1 MCPFL
6 LFFFVFT
13 ILPQASLS
21 CSEYLLLFLC
31 KMATMQTK
39 VSKGVKN
46 VKTINYTKHSKP
58 KCHIQH
64 LNKIHYNYSWNMRF
78 FWLVIWNLLALYLIK
93 TKKLFILDGGVP
105 TLLVPAN
112 RTRIFCN
119 GEAFATHNRSNIAGI
134 TYSGTTAEVFF
145 GNGNGERFVC
155 E

>member
-1 MCPFL
+1 ML
-6 LFFFVFT
+6 KQST
-13 ILPQASLS
+13 IQNIQNQSAISNTL
-21 CSEYLLLFLC
+21 
-31 KMATMQTK
+31 TK
-39 VSKGVKN
+39 FIITVVGICV
-46 VKTINYTKHSKP
+46 
-58 KCHIQH
+58 
-64 LNKIHYNYSWNMRF
+64 
-78 FWLVIWNLLALYLIK
+78 FWLVIWNLSALYLIK
-93 TKKLFILDGGVP
+93 TKKLFVLDGGVP